1 MLNTIHEFAAAL
13 LDAAPDVDDIRRRH
27 ADLYLAMAVEGE
39 RHLTGRDQGVWL
51 RRFELEQG
59 NLEAALRWALETGE
73 VERGL
78 VAASAMWRYYQ
89 QRGHLAVGRSWVER
103 LLAAPGADPSR
114 ARAAAHLAAGSLAFW
129 QADYDAIADHYQRA
143 LAMYQDLR
151 DKPGIA
157 EATYNLAFV
166 PAITSDE
173 PFDRGFAGR
182 PAHLIAMGRLEEALR
197 LFEELG
203 DIGGVAKTKGN
214 MAMFLGGSGELEQAL
229 PLLEEAMAAYR
240 EMGDMFHLADSL
252 MALGEGC
259 FINGRHA
266 EARQAVV
273 EAIGLFADADNKA
286 GIGLGLESLSFI
298 EAGEGRHVRALRLL
312 AKAEEVRAAKEG
324 DAKYPVPASI
334 FYPDI
339 DVLGE
344 ARAAI
349 GDDAAERE
357 LAEGRS
363 MSLAEAVAYA
373 LEA

>member
-1 MLNTIHEFAAAL
+1 
-13 LDAAPDVDDIRRRH
+13 
-27 ADLYLAMAVEGE
+27 
-39 RHLTGRDQGVWL
+39 
-51 RRFELEQG
+51 
-59 NLEAALRWALETGE
+59 
-73 VERGL
+73 
-78 VAASAMWRYYQ
+78 
-89 QRGHLAVGRSWVER
+89 
-103 LLAAPGADPSR
+103 
-114 ARAAAHLAAGSLAFW
+114 
-129 QADYDAIADHYQRA
+129 
-143 LAMYQDLR
+143 
-151 DKPGIA
+151 
-157 EATYNLAFV
+157 
-166 PAITSDE
+166 
-173 PFDRGFAGR
+173 
-182 PAHLIAMGRLEEALR
+182 
-197 LFEELG
+197 
-203 DIGGVAKTKGN
+203 
-214 MAMFLGGSGELEQAL
+214 
-229 PLLEEAMAAYR
+229 
-240 EMGDMFHLADSL
+240 MFHLADAL

-339 DVLGE
+339 DVLAD

-373 LEA
+373 MEA